1 MKLILRLIRESI
13 IFAFNALIAN
23 PIRTFLSLL
32 GVTIG
37 IFTII
42 AVLSVVDSL
51 EKSVKS
57 SFDFLG
63 TNNLRVEKWP
73 WDFDNPG
80 YQWWKFWK
88 RPQPTYREYVFL
100 KKNLKNAEAVEISA
114 RRESLTVKYLNNSSI
129 ADGLN
134 GIVYDS
140 KDVGEYNV
148 VEGRFFTEEETLAG
162 RNYVLI
168 GYKIYEELLSG
179 VSDPIGKE
187 IKIRGVNFSVLGV
200 IEEQGESFVGGDS
213 FDRQMFIPFNSFKKI
228 YKVG

>member
-1 MKLILRLIRESI
+1 MRLIIRLIKESI

-23 PIRTFLSLL
+23 PIRTLLSLL

-57 SFDFLG
+57 SFNFLG

-80 YQWWKFWK
+80 YEWWKFWK
-88 RPQPTYREYVFL
+88 RPHPTYNEYLFL
-100 KKNLKNAEAVEISA
+100 KKNLKNADAVEIVA
-114 RRESLTVKYLNNSSI
+114 RRGDINLKYLNNSTVS
-129 ADGLN
+129 DGIN

-140 KDVGEYNV
+140 KDVGDYDISI
-148 VEGRFFTEEETLAG
+148 GRFFTEDETIKG
-162 RNYVLI
+162 RNYVII
-168 GYKIYEELLSG
+168 GYKIYKELFDQSF
-179 VSDPIGKE
+179 DPIGKK
-187 IKIRGVNFSVLGV
+187 IKIKGIITV
-200 IEEQGESFVGGDS
+200 IKFGIKYNERSIISNIWICMKFVTVKS
-213 FDRQMFIPFNSFKKI
+213 LVI
-228 YKVG
+228 

>member
-1 MKLILRLIRESI
+1 MKLILRLVKESI

-37 IFTII
+37 IFTVI

-80 YQWWKFWK
+80 YQW
-88 RPQPTYREYVFL
+88 
-100 KKNLKNAEAVEISA
+100 
-114 RRESLTVKYLNNSSI
+114 
-129 ADGLN
+129 
-134 GIVYDS
+134 
-140 KDVGEYNV
+140 
-148 VEGRFFTEEETLAG
+148 
-162 RNYVLI
+162 
-168 GYKIYEELLSG
+168 
-179 VSDPIGKE
+179 
-187 IKIRGVNFSVLGV
+187 
-200 IEEQGESFVGGDS
+200 
-213 FDRQMFIPFNSFKKI
+213 
-228 YKVG
+228 

>member
-140 KDVGEYNV
+140 KDV
-148 VEGRFFTEEETLAG
+148 
-162 RNYVLI
+162 
-168 GYKIYEELLSG
+168 
-179 VSDPIGKE
+179 
-187 IKIRGVNFSVLGV
+187 
-200 IEEQGESFVGGDS
+200 
-213 FDRQMFIPFNSFKKI
+213 
-228 YKVG
+228 